1 MEPNN
6 AGNHILLAN
15 IYAANKKWDEVA
27 RARKLLRETDVRKER
42 GTSWIEIKN
51 KIHSFT
57 VGERN
62 HPQIDDIYAKL
73 DNLVVEL
80 KKLNYKVDTSNDLH
94 DVEENRKQMLLRHHS
109 EKLAITFGLMCL
121 PRDIPIRIIKNL
133 RICGDCHTF
142 MKLVSKSTSREIT
155 VRDTNRFH
163 HFKDGFCSCGE
174 FW

>member
-1 MEPNN
+1 MLEQ
-6 AGNHILLAN
+6 
-15 IYAANKKWDEVA
+15 
-27 RARKLLRETDVRKER
+27 
-42 GTSWIEIKN
+42 
-51 KIHSFT
+51 
-57 VGERN
+57 ERN
-62 HPQIDDIYAKL
+62 HPQIDDNYAKL